1 MGNWVIKAKVPD
13 QEVTVIAGSG
23 SEGNGN
29 GKADKS
35 TFRQPMGICVECQKT
50 IYVTDAQAGA
60 IKLITTVKGTVEFL
74 RHLGLLYKAFSIH
87 LKHKKVKKLSLDE
100 ALIYVE
106 TLDTYLKETV
116 ESVMSM
122 LDKPRK
128 PSGNMG
134 TLSSQTLSSVT
145 MILEGLKGLKA
156 LLQEL
161 NSNFEIDL
169 HTCLTVQV
177 ENLHATGHFKEQ
189 FPTLLYSMHR
199 IWPIQFMKVLNE
211 LCHGQHITSYMLP
224 LTIIQ

>member
-1 MGNWVIKAKVPD
+1 
-13 QEVTVIAGSG
+13 
-23 SEGNGN
+23 
-29 GKADKS
+29 
-35 TFRQPMGICVECQKT
+35 
-50 IYVTDAQAGA
+50 
-60 IKLITTVKGTVEFL
+60 
-74 RHLGLLYKAFSIH
+74 
-87 LKHKKVKKLSLDE
+87 
-100 ALIYVE
+100 
-106 TLDTYLKETV
+106 
-116 ESVMSM
+116 
-122 LDKPRK
+122 
-128 PSGNMG
+128 MG

-145 MILEGLKGLKA
+145 MIFEGLKGLKA

-224 LTIIQ
+224 PTIIQ